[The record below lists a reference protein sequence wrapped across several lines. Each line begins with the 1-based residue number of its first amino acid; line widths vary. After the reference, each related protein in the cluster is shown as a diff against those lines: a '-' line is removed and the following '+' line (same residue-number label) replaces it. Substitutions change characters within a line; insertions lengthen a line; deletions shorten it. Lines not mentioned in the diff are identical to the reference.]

1 MIQNILH
8 KMNKKGDFSWETLA
22 KLILALVMLLF
33 IAGIIF
39 LAKDKIYSLLG
50 KVTNIFRFGG

>member
-1 MIQNILH
+1 MSR

-22 KLILALVMLLF
+22 KLMLALVMLLF

-39 LAKDKIYSLLG
+39 LAKDKIYSLLE